1 MANIYKS
8 NYTGAQV
15 DDAVKKVLTAAPGE
29 NDELNSDIN
38 IINNTATTPTTDTV
52 DVVTTGAKSA
62 TDNHTISNSRVK
74 VPTKKYV
81 DNKVSSYL
89 PLSGG
94 TVTGN
99 LKSTGSNPVE
109 STNGFKKTDFD
120 NTYVLLAGGG
130 AKLLSELGG
139 GSGGTTLA
147 NGTTLY
153 LHKITLTASNGSIAN
168 FSFYS
173 DKGSS
178 YTGDL
183 ATFISDFGAVSNLI
197 ITDGN
202 VIVNNTLY
210 CILNVTIDSGLNV
223 INVTYYNGSTSTD
236 LTSWT
241 SINDK
246 VAKMASLGGDVTD
259 VTFGGTGSALTV
271 TDSNLSLVDGLH
283 IRGKMP
289 AEGTP
294 STIKLNGGT
303 AHDVRNQQNETPQR
317 SLSSEIVVEFI
328 YNSSVDGGIWQVWG
342 VDSLTDNDTHFTAGL
357 LVGATGT
364 TSNSATTNGN
374 TYLKLVEQVS
384 SSSTIVRSNRK
395 IQGAG
400 ATTVTSDSSGNI
412 TISSTDTNTDTKV
425 TSVNNH
431 YSPTANS
438 SYAIN
443 RDASSTTEATW
454 GTTSLVTG
462 VNIQRDAKGH
472 VTGMTLDSIKMPA
485 KPETG
490 ATLPF
495 IEIVGSTTTYPISG
509 TFTNDQAS
517 ALVSKAFSAIS
528 FRPSGSAD
536 SVPLLLQ
543 TSEQI
548 HYEYIYQG
556 SDDTYTYI
564 LTASL
569 NQSSSGWT
577 DKSYTV
583 ARVTKIAVEQTNGIY
598 RYTAILDLS
607 GTNPYSNG
615 SVVYPEGCSYREGQ
629 LLIDLYGTVAYCNSD
644 LIATTIFSPRAES
657 KVTSL
662 GGKTGAITLGSGLS
676 ISSNNV
682 LSATGSSSSGSSSV
696 EVIDLGS
703 YSSSSSYPASLTS
716 DQVSKF
722 VSWGANGINAIQIYD
737 NDESGGTMPI
747 LILNGNYQNRTFYY
761 TGIWGNTKYS
771 ATVEFNYQLDDTSV
785 SENSGYYSITKSTV
799 STGGSS
805 SEDNEQK
812 TYLGASFV
820 FSTYGQS
827 SYVSTNVDSSV
838 AGLTDAEITGLIF
851 DCQKSQYNG
860 STVLASYSYQLKLD
874 DLYRMF
880 TSDSMGV
887 KSASMTIFNQQISLV
902 FSDISTSYSQGTVN
916 YNIPIMITPSFE
928 NNYDVLN
935 INIGFTYKGFKFAN
949 GGTY

>member
-29 NDELNSDIN
+29 NDKLNPDIN
-38 IINNTATTPTTDTV
+38 IINNTSTTPTTDTV
-52 DVVTTGAKSA
+52 DVVSTSAKSA

-81 DNKVSSYL
+81 DDKAAGYL

-99 LKSTGSNPVE
+99 LKSTGTSPIE
-109 STNGFKKTDFD
+109 ATNGFKKTDFD

-139 GSGGTTLA
+139 GGSSGTTLA

-153 LHKITLTASNGSIAN
+153 LHRIQLINSSTGGVAN
-168 FSFYS
+168 FNFYS

-178 YTGDL
+178 Y
-183 ATFISDFGAVSNLI
+183 
-197 ITDGN
+197 
-202 VIVNNTLY
+202 
-210 CILNVTIDSGLNV
+210 SG
-223 INVTYYNGSTSTD
+223 D
-236 LTSWT
+236 LTSLISDLGSINNLSITNGNVSVDSHYYTIAAVQAYSNQNQISISYFDGTTYNTATTWT
-241 SINDK
+241 SVSDK
-246 VAKMASLGGDVTD
+246 VAKMAVLGGDVTD

-271 TDSNLSLVDGLH
+271 TDENLSLVDGLH

-289 AEGTP
+289 AVGTP
-294 STIKLNGGT
+294 RTIKLNDGT
-303 AHDVRNQQNETPQR
+303 AHYVRNQQNGTLQR
-317 SLSSEIVVEFI
+317 SLNSGIVVEFI
-328 YNSSVDGGIWQVWG
+328 YNSSVGGGIWQVWG
-342 VDSLTDNDTHFTAGL
+342 VDSLTDTDTHFTAGL

-395 IQGAG
+395 IQGSG

-425 TSVNNH
+425 TSVDNH

-438 SYAIN
+438 SSEISK
-443 RDASSTTEATW
+443 DASSATEATW

-485 KPETG
+485 KPETSSSNVV
-490 ATLPF
+490 LPF
-495 IEIVGSTTTYPISG
+495 IEIVGSTTVYPISG
-509 TFTNDQAS
+509 TFTDDQAS
-517 ALVSKAFSAIS
+517 ALISEAFGVIS

-536 SVPLLLQ
+536 NVPLLPQ

-556 SDDTYTYI
+556 SDDNYTYT
-564 LTASL
+564 LTATL
-569 NQSSSGWT
+569 NQSSSGWNT
-577 DKSYTV
+577 KSYTITR
-583 ARVTKIAVEQTNGIY
+583 ATK
-598 RYTAILDLS
+598 LS
-607 GTNPYSNG
+607 SSG
-615 SVVYPEGCSYREGQ
+615 
-629 LLIDLYGTVAYCNSD
+629 
-644 LIATTIFSPRAES
+644 
-657 KVTSL
+657 VTSL

-676 ISSNNV
+676 ISSDGT
-682 LSATGSSSSGSSSV
+682 LSTTGGSSSGSSSV

-716 DQVSKF
+716 NQVSKF
-722 VSWGANGINAIQIYD
+722 VSWGVNGINAIQIYD

-761 TGIWGNTKYS
+761 TGIWSNTKYS

-785 SENSGYYSITKSTV
+785 SENSGYYYITKS
-799 STGGSS
+799 SLSGGGSS
-805 SEDNEQK
+805 SGDNEQT

-820 FSTYGQS
+820 FSSYGQS

-860 STVLASYSYQLKLD
+860 STILASYSYQLKLD

-887 KSASMTIFNQQISLV
+887 KSASMTIFNQQISLI

-928 NNYDVLN
+928 NSNDVLN